1 MEYSTQKMNN
11 QQGPNGAGP
20 LIIGGRNGGGE
31 NYVGLIDDLAIWQ
44 EVLNDD
50 QIEALSTGV
59 SPSGIGSTDEDEDGL
74 PDYWEDKY
82 GLDTEDNG
90 SIDKNN
96 GPEGD
101 PTRTDSLTRMN
112 LKIELTPKKQTLTKM
127 V

>member
-1 MEYSTQKMNN
+1 M
-11 QQGPNGAGP
+11 
-20 LIIGGRNGGGE
+20 
-31 NYVGLIDDLAIWQ
+31 AIWQ

-101 PTRTDSLTRMN
+101 PDEDGLTNADELENRTD
-112 LKIELTPKKQTLTKM
+112 PKKSDTDEDGLKDGVETNTGTFVSATIQELIRKM
-127 V
+127 PTQIRMDS